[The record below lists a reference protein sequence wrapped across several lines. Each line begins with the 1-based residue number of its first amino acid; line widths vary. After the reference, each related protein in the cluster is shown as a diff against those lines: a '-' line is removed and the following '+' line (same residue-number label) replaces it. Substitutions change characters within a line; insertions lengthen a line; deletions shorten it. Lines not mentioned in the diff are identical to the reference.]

1 MKSKKAWI
9 IGGIILAAVIAV
21 VTIIGSSGEEVEV
34 VKANRGTFTLM
45 VEETGYVQ
53 AANDREVQATLAAQV
68 RELLVETGDK
78 VIPGQVLMKLSSP
91 ELTAETESARSQLTQ
106 VEAELQ
112 AAQLSVQSLH
122 LELKQAENDLAR
134 KKTLLQSGAL
144 AQAEYEQAELQ
155 VDKLRKNIS
164 QQEASISGLNKQV
177 TSLYAM
183 HNSLEEKA
191 EELQVISPIS
201 GTILDLPVKVG
212 QVVAPGTLLTQVGSD
227 NQLEVKTEL
236 LSDDLRRVKTGQ
248 TTHITAPMLGEQVL
262 TGQVS
267 KIYPRAY
274 EKTSALG
281 VIQRRVPV
289 IIALKQS
296 ANLQPGY
303 EVRVAIE
310 TLRKEGVILLPR
322 ESVRLTKDG
331 HYRVLVVNKGRITG
345 RLIEIGEK
353 NQQWVEVTKGIKV
366 GETVVRDGSL
376 ELKEGSRVK
385 AVYLLK
391 ILVHKIVGSI
401 KRKTGKYQ
409 QYY

>member
-9 IGGIILAAVIAV
+9 IGGIILAVVIAIV
-21 VTIIGSSGEEVEV
+21 AIMGSGGEQVEV
-34 VKANRGTFTLM
+34 VKASRGTFTLT

-53 AANDREVQATLAAQV
+53 AANDREVQATSAAQGC
-68 RELLVETGDK
+68 ELLVESGDK
-78 VIPGQVLMKLSSP
+78 VMSGQVLIKLSSP
-91 ELTAETESARSQLTQ
+91 ELIAETESARSQLART
-106 VEAELQ
+106 EAELQ
-112 AAQLSVQSLH
+112 ATELSVQSLR
-122 LELKQAENDLAR
+122 LELEQAENDLAR
-134 KKTLLQSGAL
+134 KKTLLESGAL
-144 AQAEYEQAELQ
+144 AKADYEDAQLQ

-164 QQEASISGLNKQV
+164 QQETSVSGLNKQV
-177 TSLYAM
+177 ASLSAVL
-183 HNSLEEKA
+183 NSLEQKA
-191 EELQVISPIS
+191 GELQVISPIS

-212 QVVAPGTLLTQVGSD
+212 QVVSPGTLLAQVGADS
-227 NQLEVKTEL
+227 QLEVKTEL

-248 TTHITAPMLGEQVL
+248 ATEITAPVLGDQIL

-289 IIALKQS
+289 IIALNQS

-322 ESVRLTKDG
+322 ESVRLTEDG
-331 HYRVLVVNKGRITG
+331 HYRVLVENKGRVKERSID
-345 RLIEIGEK
+345 IGEK
-353 NQQWVEVTKGIKV
+353 NQQWVEVIKGIKV

-385 AVYLLK
+385 SAY
-391 ILVHKIVGSI
+391 
-401 KRKTGKYQ
+401 
-409 QYY
+409 

>member
-9 IGGIILAAVIAV
+9 IGGLILAAIIAAAA
-21 VTIIGSSGEEVEV
+21 IMGNSGEQVEV
-34 VKANRGTFTLM
+34 VKAGRGTFTLT
-45 VEETGYVQ
+45 VEETGYIK

-78 VIPGQVLMKLSSP
+78 VMSGQVLIKLSSP

-106 VEAELQ
+106 TETELQ
-112 AAQLSVQSLH
+112 AAEISVQSLR
-122 LELKQAENDLAR
+122 LELKQGENDLVR
-134 KKTLLQSGAL
+134 KKTLLESGAL

-155 VDKLRKNIS
+155 VEKLRKSVS
-164 QQEASISGLNKQV
+164 QQEASINGFNRQV
-177 TSLYAM
+177 ESLSVM
-183 HNSLEEKA
+183 LNSLEEKA
-191 EELQVISPIS
+191 GELQVISPIS

-212 QVVAPGTLLTQVGSD
+212 QVVTPGTLLAQVGS
-227 NQLEVKTEL
+227 NSQLEVKTEL
-236 LSDDLRRVKTGQ
+236 LSDDLRRIKIGQ
-248 TTHITAPMLGEQVL
+248 STQITAPVLGEQVL

-296 ANLQPGY
+296 TNLQPGY

-310 TLRKEGVILLPR
+310 TLRKEDVILLPR
-322 ESVRLTKDG
+322 ESIRLTEDG
-331 HYRVLVVNKGRITG
+331 HYRVLVVNEGRIEE

-385 AVYLLK
+385 
-391 ILVHKIVGSI
+391 
-401 KRKTGKYQ
+401 
-409 QYY
+409 

>member
-9 IGGIILAAVIAV
+9 IGGLILAAIIAAAA
-21 VTIIGSSGEEVEV
+21 IMGNSGEQVEV
-34 VKANRGTFTLM
+34 VKAGRGTFTLT

-53 AANDREVQATLAAQV
+53 AANDREVQAALAAQV
-68 RELLVETGDK
+68 RNVLLETGDK
-78 VIPGQVLMKLSSP
+78 VMPGQVLIKLSSP
-91 ELTAETESARSQLTQ
+91 ELTAEIESARSQLART
-106 VEAELQ
+106 EAELQ
-112 AAQLSVQSLH
+112 AAELSVQSLR
-122 LELKQAENDLAR
+122 LELKQAENDLTR
-134 KKTLLQSGAL
+134 KKTLLESGAL
-144 AQAEYEQAELQ
+144 ARAEYEQAELQ
-155 VDKLRKNIS
+155 VGKFRKSVS
-164 QQEASISGLNKQV
+164 QQEASVSGLNKQV
-177 TSLYAM
+177 ASLSTM
-183 HNSLEEKA
+183 LDSLEEKA
-191 EELQVISPIS
+191 GELQVISPIS

-212 QVVAPGTLLTQVGSD
+212 QVVAPGTLLAQVGSD

-248 TTHITAPMLGEQVL
+248 TTHITAPVLGEQAL

-296 ANLQPGY
+296 TNLQPGY

-322 ESVRLTKDG
+322 ESVRLTEDG
-331 HYRVLVVNKGRITG
+331 HYRVLLVNEGRITE

-353 NQQWVEVTKGIKV
+353 NQQWVEVIKGIKV

-385 AVYLLK
+385 ASY
-391 ILVHKIVGSI
+391 
-401 KRKTGKYQ
+401 
-409 QYY
+409 

>member
-9 IGGIILAAVIAV
+9 IGGLILAAIIAAAA
-21 VTIIGSSGEEVEV
+21 IMGNSGEQVEV
-34 VKANRGTFTLM
+34 VKAGRGTFTLT
-45 VEETGYVQ
+45 VEETGYIK

-78 VIPGQVLMKLSSP
+78 VMSGQVLIKLSSP

-106 VEAELQ
+106 TETELQ
-112 AAQLSVQSLH
+112 AAEISVQSLR
-122 LELKQAENDLAR
+122 LELKQGENDLVR
-134 KKTLLQSGAL
+134 KKTLLESGAL

-155 VDKLRKNIS
+155 VEKLRKSVS
-164 QQEASISGLNKQV
+164 QQEASINGFNRQV
-177 TSLYAM
+177 ESLSVM
-183 HNSLEEKA
+183 LNSLEEKA
-191 EELQVISPIS
+191 GELQVISPIS

-212 QVVAPGTLLTQVGSD
+212 QVVTPGTLLAQVGS
-227 NQLEVKTEL
+227 NSQLEVKTEL

-248 TTHITAPMLGEQVL
+248 TTHITAPVLGEQVL

-289 IIALKQS
+289 IIALNQS

-303 EVRVAIE
+303 EVRVAIQ
-310 TLRKEGVILLPR
+310 TLRKEDVILLPR
-322 ESVRLTKDG
+322 ESVRLTEDG
-331 HYRVLVVNKGRITG
+331 HYRVLLVNQGRITE
-345 RLIEIGEK
+345 RSIEIGEK
-353 NQQWVEVTKGIKV
+353 NQQWVEVIKGIKV
-366 GETVVRDGSL
+366 GETVVQDGSQ

-385 AVYLLK
+385 AVY
-391 ILVHKIVGSI
+391 
-401 KRKTGKYQ
+401 
-409 QYY
+409 

>member
-9 IGGIILAAVIAV
+9 IGGIILAVVIAAV
-21 VTIIGSSGEEVEV
+21 AIMGSSGEEVEV
-34 VKANRGTFTLM
+34 VKASRGTFTLT

-53 AANDREVQATLAAQV
+53 AANDREVQATSAAQV

-106 VEAELQ
+106 METELQ
-112 AAQLSVQSLH
+112 AAQLNVQSLH

-134 KKTLLQSGAL
+134 KKALLESGAL
-144 AQAEYEQAELQ
+144 AKAECEQAQLQ
-155 VDKLRKNIS
+155 VDKLRKSVS
-164 QQEASISGLNKQV
+164 QQETSATGFNKQIA
-177 TSLYAM
+177 SLTAM
-183 HNSLEEKA
+183 LNSLEEKA
-191 EELQVISPIS
+191 GELQVISPIS
-201 GTILDLPVKVG
+201 GTILDLPVKAG
-212 QVVAPGTLLTQVGSD
+212 QVVAPGTLLAQVGSD

-236 LSDDLRRVKTGQ
+236 LSDDLRRVITGQ
-248 TTHITAPMLGEQVL
+248 TTHITAPILGEQVL

-281 VIQRRVPV
+281 VIQRRVPI

-310 TLRKEGVILLPR
+310 TLRKEDVIRLPR
-322 ESVRLTKDG
+322 EAVRLTEDG
-331 HYRVLVVNKGRITG
+331 HYRALLVNEGRISE

-353 NQQWVEVTKGIKV
+353 NQQWVEVIKGIKV

-385 AVYLLK
+385 AVY
-391 ILVHKIVGSI
+391 
-401 KRKTGKYQ
+401 
-409 QYY
+409 

>member
-9 IGGIILAAVIAV
+9 IGGLILAAIIAAAA
-21 VTIIGSSGEEVEV
+21 IMGNSGEQVEV
-34 VKANRGTFTLM
+34 VKAGRGTFTLT
-45 VEETGYVQ
+45 VEETGYIK

-78 VIPGQVLMKLSSP
+78 VMSGQVLIKLSSP

-106 VEAELQ
+106 TETELQ
-112 AAQLSVQSLH
+112 AAEISVQSLR
-122 LELKQAENDLAR
+122 LELKQGENDLVR
-134 KKTLLQSGAL
+134 KKTLLESGAL

-155 VDKLRKNIS
+155 VEKLRKSVS
-164 QQEASISGLNKQV
+164 QQEASINGFNRQV
-177 TSLYAM
+177 ESLSVM
-183 HNSLEEKA
+183 LNSLEEKA
-191 EELQVISPIS
+191 GELQVISPIS

-212 QVVAPGTLLTQVGSD
+212 QVVTPGTLLAQVGS
-227 NQLEVKTEL
+227 NSQLEVKTEL

-248 TTHITAPMLGEQVL
+248 TTHITAPVLGEQVL

-289 IIALKQS
+289 IIALNQS

-303 EVRVAIE
+303 EVRVSIE
-310 TLRKEGVILLPR
+310 TLRKEEVILLPR
-322 ESVRLTKDG
+322 ESIRLTEDG
-331 HYRVLVVNKGRITG
+331 HYRVLLVDEGRIKERT
-345 RLIEIGEK
+345 IEIGEK
-353 NQQWVEVTKGIKV
+353 NQQWVEVIKGIEA

-385 AVYLLK
+385 AVY
-391 ILVHKIVGSI
+391 
-401 KRKTGKYQ
+401 
-409 QYY
+409 

>member
-9 IGGIILAAVIAV
+9 IGGIILAVVIAIV
-21 VTIIGSSGEEVEV
+21 AIMGSGGEQVEV
-34 VKANRGTFTLM
+34 VKASRGTFTLT

-53 AANDREVQATLAAQV
+53 AANDREVQATSAAQV
-68 RELLVETGDK
+68 CELLVESGDK
-78 VIPGQVLMKLSSP
+78 VMSGQVLIKLSSP
-91 ELTAETESARSQLTQ
+91 ELIAETESARSQLART
-106 VEAELQ
+106 EAELQ
-112 AAQLSVQSLH
+112 ATELSVQSLR
-122 LELKQAENDLAR
+122 LELEQAENDLAR
-134 KKTLLQSGAL
+134 KKTLLESGAL
-144 AQAEYEQAELQ
+144 AKADYEDAQLQ

-164 QQEASISGLNKQV
+164 QQETSVSGLNKQV
-177 TSLYAM
+177 ASLSAVL
-183 HNSLEEKA
+183 NSLEQKA
-191 EELQVISPIS
+191 GELQVISPIS

-212 QVVAPGTLLTQVGSD
+212 QVVSPGTLLAQVGADS
-227 NQLEVKTEL
+227 QLEVKTEL

-248 TTHITAPMLGEQVL
+248 ATEITAPVLGDQIL

-289 IIALKQS
+289 IIALNQS

-322 ESVRLTKDG
+322 ESVRLTEDG
-331 HYRVLVVNKGRITG
+331 HYRVLVENKGRVKERSID
-345 RLIEIGEK
+345 IGEK
-353 NQQWVEVTKGIKV
+353 NQQWVEVIKGIKV

-385 AVYLLK
+385 SAY
-391 ILVHKIVGSI
+391 
-401 KRKTGKYQ
+401 
-409 QYY
+409 